1 MGQIQMTIH
10 VHPVIGVQHDQ
21 TMVIRMIIME
31 IIIVIIMKKYHVLM
45 GQIEVTIHPAISVEH
60 VFVAKVF
67 CPVVV
72 VDWLKMILIMTINI
86 FA

>member
-1 MGQIQMTIH
+1 
-10 VHPVIGVQHDQ
+10 
-21 TMVIRMIIME
+21 MIIMD

-45 GQIEVTIHPAISVEH
+45 GKIEVTIHPAIGVEH

-72 VDWLKMILIMTINI
+72 VD
-86 FA
+86 